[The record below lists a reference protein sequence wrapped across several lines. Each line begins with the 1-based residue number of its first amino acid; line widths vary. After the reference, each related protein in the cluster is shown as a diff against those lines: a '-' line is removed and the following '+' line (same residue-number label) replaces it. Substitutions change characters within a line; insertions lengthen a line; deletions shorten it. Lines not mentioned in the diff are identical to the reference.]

1 MTYSIKR
8 ALLAL
13 SAISLLAVP
22 TLAQSSS
29 APHNKATQMTTMSSS
44 EKLNADYNDFLGKYV
59 VASGDIN
66 LVKYADVSN
75 EDKAKLDRYIDALS
89 KSGPPNGSDAAIM
102 AYWFNLYNAE
112 TVSVIIDNYP
122 VNSIREIGGSL
133 FSPGPWG
140 TKTLTVAGKPMSLND
155 IEHGTVRKQF
165 NEPRI
170 HYGFNCASIGCPN
183 LKTTAWT
190 AETFEADLTQAAK
203 DFINSPRGISVDN
216 KGRVTASSIFKW
228 YKEDFGGTDA
238 KVLAHAAPY
247 AAAET
252 KTALQSARKIHNF
265 DYDWSLN
272 IAK

>member
-1 MTYSIKR
+1 
-8 ALLAL
+8 
-13 SAISLLAVP
+13 
-22 TLAQSSS
+22 
-29 APHNKATQMTTMSSS
+29 
-44 EKLNADYNDFLGKYV
+44 
-59 VASGDIN
+59 
-66 LVKYADVSN
+66 
-75 EDKAKLDRYIDALS
+75 
-89 KSGPPNGSDAAIM
+89 
-102 AYWFNLYNAE
+102 
-112 TVSVIIDNYP
+112 
-122 VNSIREIGGSL
+122 
-133 FSPGPWG
+133 
-140 TKTLTVAGKPMSLND
+140 MSLND